1 MTSLAVI
8 GQIDFFRIV
17 LTTRD
22 TASPPSRRGR
32 LRYCGSKSRWNVNG
46 PGTALIQSCKLKKLA
61 TCPFAGEMQIYN
73 FKARIDLIS

>member
-1 MTSLAVI
+1 MTSPTVI
-8 GQIDFFRIV
+8 RPRDLFRIV

-22 TASPPSRRGR
+22 TASSPRRRGR
-32 LRYCGSKSRWNVNG
+32 LCYCGRKSRWDVNG

-61 TCPFAGEMQIYN
+61 KSPFAGEMQIYN

>member
-1 MTSLAVI
+1 MTSPALI
-8 GQIDFFRIV
+8 GQRDFFRIV
-17 LTTRD
+17 LTTRG

-61 TCPFAGEMQIYN
+61 KSPFAGEMQIYN